1 MNGRD
6 QVAKNSLIT
15 STHPMKASAGT
26 RGYWEDQNQ
35 RIDSFTII
43 TVRANAFLF
52 MSECR

>member
-1 MNGRD
+1 
-6 QVAKNSLIT
+6 
-15 STHPMKASAGT
+15 MKASAGT

-52 MSECR
+52 MSECRWWSRPTVMSCG